1 MVHATKAKNQG
12 TEDRRRMIRLKLS
25 TALALLLST
34 GVMGAFS
41 AHSETRATLNLY
53 GATGLID
60 MPSAEVQPDGML
72 TTSTSH
78 FGPISR
84 TTLSFQ
90 ISPRLS
96 GSFRFLGIRDWNK
109 RFCPPDCGGVNQFS
123 TYYDRSFDLRY
134 QIVDEGRYRPAL
146 AIGLQDFVGT
156 GVIAGEYVVATKH
169 VAPNVT
175 VSAGLGWGR
184 LGSYGSI
191 GSPFGDRPPIEVGKG
206 GKFNF
211 GQWFR
216 GPAAPFAGV
225 EWHINDQWTAKAEY
239 SSDAYREEAARRRT
253 FERRS
258 PLNFGLEFKQSESL
272 SLGAYYMHG
281 SEVGVAAH
289 IYLNP
294 KKRPGGSLV
303 TSAPDPI
310 KPRPS
315 RGADPEAWSTTWV
328 GQPETETALRS
339 RLTKR
344 LAKDGIQV
352 ESVRFDGSTA
362 YVRIRNLTVD
372 AEAQAIGR
380 AARAMTVVIP
390 ASVEQFVI
398 VPVVNGM
405 PVSQVALRRSDLET
419 LEFDTAGSE
428 KILSRAQISAA
439 PASVNDGNRDAE
451 AYPKLSWSLA
461 PTARVRVFDQNAP
474 FKAGVGLEL
483 SGRYEIAPG
492 FVLSGAA
499 SKYVFS
505 NLDDRPPL
513 PDRNGLHPVRSAGY
527 FYDRDGDPALETLAL
542 SYYRKLSPD
551 VYGRI
556 SLGYL
561 ERMYGGVSTEV
572 LWMPSDSRWAVGAE
586 VNYVAQ
592 RSPDQRLGFSL
603 PASMYETDGCAPDLA
618 TGACGA
624 RDSYRVLTG
633 HLSGY
638 YKFDNNFHVQMDVG
652 RYLAGDVGA
661 TLSVKRE
668 FDNGWRVG
676 AFVTKTNV
684 SSEEFGSGSFDKG
697 ITVEIP
703 FTSLLG
709 KPSTKSQESVLRP
722 FGRDGGQRLEVD
734 GRLYE
739 SVRGYRSDGLTE
751 QWGRFW
757 K

>member
-1 MVHATKAKNQG
+1 
-12 TEDRRRMIRLKLS
+12 MIRLKLS

-34 GVMGAFS
+34 GVMGALS
-41 AHSETRATLNLY
+41 AHSETRPTLNFY
-53 GATGLID
+53 GATGLMD
-60 MPSAEVQPDGML
+60 MPSAEMQPDGML
-72 TTSTSH
+72 TTTSSH

-96 GSFRFLGIRDWNK
+96 GSFRFLGIRDWNQ
-109 RFCPPDCGGVNQFS
+109 RFCPPDCGGINQFV

-134 QIVDEGRYRPAL
+134 QILDEDRYLPAL
-146 AIGLQDFVGT
+146 AVGLQDFVGT
-156 GVIAGEYVVATKH
+156 GVIAGEYIVATKH
-169 VAPNVT
+169 VTPDIKL
-175 VSAGLGWGR
+175 SAGLGWGR
-184 LGSYGSI
+184 LGSYGAI
-191 GSPFGDRPPIEVGKG
+191 GSPFGDRPPIDIGMG

-225 EWHINDQWTAKAEY
+225 EWQINDQWTAKAEY
-239 SSDAYREEAARRRT
+239 SSDNYQEEAKTRGT
-253 FERRS
+253 FDRRS
-258 PLNFGLEFKQSESL
+258 PLNFGLEYQRSESL
-272 SLGAYYMHG
+272 RLGAYYMYG

-289 IYLNP
+289 VYMNP
-294 KKRPGGSLV
+294 KARPGGGMV

-310 KPRPS
+310 KPRPV

-328 GQPETETALRS
+328 GQSGSEAALRA

-344 LAKDGIQV
+344 LAKDGVQV
-352 ESVRFDGSTA
+352 ESLRFEGTTA
-362 YVRIRNLTVD
+362 HVQIRNLTID

-380 AARAMTVVIP
+380 TARAMTVVVP
-390 ASVEQFVI
+390 ASVERFVI
-398 VPVVNGM
+398 VPMVNGM
-405 PVSQVALRRSDLET
+405 AVSQVVLRRSDLES
-419 LEFDTAGSE
+419 LEFDTAASE
-428 KILSRAQISAA
+428 KMLSRAQISKAPVGAA
-439 PASVNDGNRDAE
+439 EGNRDDE
-451 AYPKLSWSLA
+451 AYPKFFWSLG
-461 PTARVRVFDQNAP
+461 PTVRVRVFDQNAP

-483 SGRYEIAPG
+483 NGRYEMAPG
-492 FVLSGAA
+492 LVLSGAV
-499 SKYVFS
+499 SKFAFT
-505 NLDDRPPL
+505 NLGDRPPL

-527 FYDRDGDPALETLAL
+527 FYDRDGDPAIETLAL
-542 SYYRKLSPD
+542 SYYRKLAPE
-551 VYGRI
+551 VYGRV

-561 ERMYGGVSTEV
+561 ERMYGGISTEV
-572 LWMPSDSRWAVGAE
+572 LWMPTTSRWAIGAE
-586 VNYVAQ
+586 MNYVAQ
-592 RSPDQRLGFSL
+592 RAPNQGFGFTL
-603 PASMYETDGCAPDLA
+603 PVSMYETDGCTPDLA
-618 TGACGA
+618 TKACGA
-624 RDSYRVLTG
+624 RDGYRVLTG
-633 HLSGY
+633 HVSGY
-638 YKFDNNFHVQMDVG
+638 YKFDNNFHVQVDVG

-703 FTSLLG
+703 FASLLG
-709 KPSTKSQESVLRP
+709 KPSTKSQEAVLRP
-722 FGRDGGQRLEVD
+722 FGRDGGQKLDID

-739 SVRGYRSDGLTE
+739 SVRGYSANGLTE